1 MPGGG
6 GLLSVS
12 RVTRWDTRCCHGEA
26 AVTGKPR
33 PEGSHPSGIPA
44 RAGHRLL
51 PVPIME
57 TGSGHPSHIPLI
69 SLGPRAEG
77 KIKHC
82 RIQQEGRLFML
93 GSSAE
98 FESLVD
104 LVSYYE
110 KHPLYRKMKLR
121 YPINE
126 ETLEKMGTTVSAPG
140 RGDGGNGGSVL
151 RATQSRP
158 QLHHGVKLSSNFLGE
173 AQPEPAKLVLQPLP
187 RVIAQL

>member
-1 MPGGG
+1 MRVPRDGAFLVRKRSEQNSYAISFRWKNPGQ
-6 GLLSVS
+6 
-12 RVTRWDTRCCHGEA
+12 VTATTGSFSPTTTRCS
-26 AVTGKPR
+26 P
-33 PEGSHPSGIPA
+33 PA
-44 RAGHRLL
+44 H
-51 PVPIME
+51 
-57 TGSGHPSHIPLI
+57 
-69 SLGPRAEG
+69 RAEG

-126 ETLEKMGTTVSAPG
+126 DTLDRMGTVVSRARTPG
-140 RGDGGNGGSVL
+140 AAL
-151 RATQSRP
+151 TA
-158 QLHHGVKLSSNFLGE
+158 
-173 AQPEPAKLVLQPLP
+173 
-187 RVIAQL
+187 

>member
-1 MPGGG
+1 MKPG
-6 GLLSVS
+6 S
-12 RVTRWDTRCCHGEA
+12 D
-26 AVTGKPR
+26 
-33 PEGSHPSGIPA
+33 HPSRISPG
-44 RAGHRLL
+44 
-51 PVPIME
+51 
-57 TGSGHPSHIPLI
+57 

-126 ETLEKMGTTVSAPG
+126 ETLEKMGTTVSAPS
-140 RGDGGNGGSVL
+140 DGGGGDEGCVPQ
-151 RATQSRP
+151 ATES
-158 QLHHGVKLSSNFLGE
+158 
-173 AQPEPAKLVLQPLP
+173 PAPPWCEGLLQPLG
-187 RVIAQL
+187 

>member
-1 MPGGG
+1 MRRSP
-6 GLLSVS
+6 
-12 RVTRWDTRCCHGEA
+12 CAC
-26 AVTGKPR
+26 
-33 PEGSHPSGIPA
+33 
-44 RAGHRLL
+44 
-51 PVPIME
+51 
-57 TGSGHPSHIPLI
+57 
-69 SLGPRAEG
+69 RAEG

-126 ETLEKMGTTVSAPG
+126 DTLDRMGTTVSQA
-140 RGDGGNGGSVL
+140 
-151 RATQSRP
+151 
-158 QLHHGVKLSSNFLGE
+158 
-173 AQPEPAKLVLQPLP
+173 
-187 RVIAQL
+187 